1 MTSPVFIQRRALD
14 PWHRL
19 LTIGV
24 TVHIT
29 ACRLVSIDATSPV
42 TLTATRPGPQLLC
55 PACARDLDCKLARGA
70 EVGPYAREI
79 GVLAEL
85 VARTVTP
92 RERPTVVA
100 RAPSVDLEW
109 REGGVPEVAIQD
121 MTSRQLLR

>member
-1 MTSPVFIQRRALD
+1 MTAVFIQSPGGRF
-14 PWHRL
+14 HRL

-24 TVHIT
+24 VTHIT

-42 TLTATRPGPQLLC
+42 TLTATRPSPQLLC

-70 EVGPYAREI
+70 EVGPYAREV
-79 GVLAEL
+79 GVLADL

-100 RAPSVDLEW
+100 RARADSVDLEW
-109 REGGVPEVAIQD
+109 RESAIPEVALEE
-121 MTSRQLLR
+121 MTSRAVMR